1 MTADNEGIMDIDV
14 SDTGDVPAAPIV
26 SPVLTVS
33 FPPHSR
39 TAETVQ
45 RIMLITCAA
54 LLPAAGFS
62 VALYGIPAL
71 ASIAGAVAA
80 AAATEWLIA
89 AVRDRSRPSFDG
101 SSCLTGLLLALSL
114 PPSLPYWAAPLAAV
128 FSIAVV
134 KMAFG
139 GLGRNFL
146 NPALA
151 GRAFCALTFPA
162 LFMAA
167 AAGTAPR
174 ITGGP
179 GASDTV
185 VNLFVGYAGGWLGSS
200 SVAALLL
207 GAGALWILR
216 IIDFAVPVSFLGCA
230 FLLSWAT
237 SGHDQLFTVAAVL
250 SALAMVLTG
259 GIPLVSLFMATDPVT
274 SPGTT
279 RSRLLFGAGCGALTF
294 VFRKFGNAND
304 GAMHAVLL
312 MNLTVPFFDRCFKQ
326 VPFGGRNRL
335 VARPSSAAPVDR
347 SAAQVAHSEPA
358 PEPSMAPVEEL

>member
-1 MTADNEGIMDIDV
+1 MTANNDDALEIGV
-14 SDTGDVPAAPIV
+14 SESGSVPVTPIAA
-26 SPVLTVS
+26 PVLTVS

-39 TAETVQ
+39 TVETVQ
-45 RIMLITCAA
+45 RIMLVTCAA

-62 VALYGIPAL
+62 VALYGISAL
-71 ASIAGAVAA
+71 ASIAGAVIA
-80 AAATEWLIA
+80 AAATEWLIVA
-89 AVRDRSRPSFDG
+89 LRDRSLPSFDG

-114 PPSLPYWAAPLAAV
+114 PPSLPFWAAPLAAV
-128 FSIAVV
+128 FAIAVV

-151 GRAFCALTFPA
+151 GRAFCAFTFPA
-162 LFMAA
+162 FFMTA
-167 AAGTAPR
+167 AAGSAR
-174 ITGGP
+174 IAGGP
-179 GASDTV
+179 GSSDTV

-216 IIDFAVPVSFLGCA
+216 IIDGAVPLSFLGCT

-237 SGHDQLFTVAAVL
+237 SGTGQLFTA
-250 SALAMVLTG
+250 SALLAALTMVLTG

-274 SPGTT
+274 SPGTR
-279 RSRLLFGAGCGALTF
+279 RSRLLFGAGCGALA
-294 VFRKFGNAND
+294 VAFRKFGNAND
-304 GAMHAVLL
+304 GAMQAVLL

-326 VPFGGRNRL
+326 VPFGGRHRF
-335 VARPSSAAPVDR
+335 VARAP
-347 SAAQVAHSEPA
+347 AGQPFETIPEHVARHEPD
-358 PEPSMAPVEEL
+358 EEESMTPAEEL